1 MLSPSG
7 SDIVQQAPH
16 QLLKVPFTSGVVK
29 VDDTVLIS
37 TWKVTYAESAA
48 VCEKLEKVKIVKKV
62 TKTSVIFFFILIKF
76 IYVKIRQ
83 KKINFHYY

>member
-29 VDDTVLIS
+29 VDDTELIS

-48 VCEKLEKVKIVKKV
+48 VWALLFEVNNAKK
-62 TKTSVIFFFILIKF
+62 TAHK
-76 IYVKIRQ
+76 Y
-83 KKINFHYY
+83 